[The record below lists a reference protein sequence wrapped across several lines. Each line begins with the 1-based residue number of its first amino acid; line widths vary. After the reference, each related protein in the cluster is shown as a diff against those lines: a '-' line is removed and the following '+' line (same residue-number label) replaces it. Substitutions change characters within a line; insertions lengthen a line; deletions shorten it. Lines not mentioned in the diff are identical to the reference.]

1 MISTLWNSYDKYKCA
16 MIPFFFSGNP
26 GEMEWTL
33 PKIGILRY
41 LRDNFRLDQIRGTME
56 YRINQWQKHSSHLFL
71 MVSWWQNGTHM
82 LSGWICLGWICG
94 WPKVLVHFDTTRC
107 QWYYQWSL
115 DSWWSTCLF
124 GYNSGKRSF
133 KNTKL
138 SKGVFTYSILES
150 IVTKNGTKMK
160 PCHLNKVLVEAC
172 YIGLL

>member
-1 MISTLWNSYDKYKCA
+1 MKEVQFHFVYFL
-16 MIPFFFSGNP
+16 GNP

-33 PKIGILRY
+33 PKISILRY
-41 LRDNFRLDQIRGTME
+41 LWNNLCLDQIRRKME

-82 LSGWICLGWICG
+82 LSGWICVSWICG

-124 GYNSGKRSF
+124 GYNSGRRSF
-133 KNTKL
+133 ENTKL
-138 SKGVFTYSILES
+138 RVYTPIQYLQVWVSEYTLRMVPKWNHATWIKYL
-150 IVTKNGTKMK
+150 
-160 PCHLNKVLVEAC
+160 
-172 YIGLL
+172 